1 MSKFGFAC
9 MEFLSSFLR
18 ENKDVYETVIEDALS
33 HLESIC
39 KNAVTVNVVD
49 ETCISKWNKFVTNCL
64 RYKFECSQVLRTLR
78 FIIKALYKESN
89 KNFFGELL
97 SLETLYE
104 MLLSHSQFLN
114 VILDTDGRSNTKE
127 ALAELMVTVVELNPN
142 CCVSSHLPVLFA
154 AYSASLSTTDQ
165 SILYLLSLYEK
176 NHTSFKNYRPFLWG
190 PAAAHHHQTTKSL
203 GPSLWQQPS
212 VSDVLEQMDASKMYQ
227 STVSFPQSRLLQ
239 PQVQN
244 ELPRQTVQDVYD
256 PCFLLPLFSCLLAPN
271 FQVDCRKFVEQGC
284 LGFTV
289 ASLSSRDVHV
299 RQAGYHVLSRYMMHL
314 EGARFKERKQIFH
327 LLTCLKN
334 SITEANCRISSL
346 MVCFI
351 ARVANI
357 LLKPEHSF
365 YIMMNSFLLQRPA
378 LNLRDLPLFF
388 TMFNSSSM
396 QHVTERSWML
406 QLLVDGMKD
415 SPNYYLYKRR
425 HVIELALSYHD
436 SPVSDHH
443 SRVRTSHVRLHQ
455 I

>member
-1 MSKFGFAC
+1 
-9 MEFLSSFLR
+9 
-18 ENKDVYETVIEDALS
+18 
-33 HLESIC
+33 
-39 KNAVTVNVVD
+39 
-49 ETCISKWNKFVTNCL
+49 
-64 RYKFECSQVLRTLR
+64 
-78 FIIKALYKESN
+78 
-89 KNFFGELL
+89 
-97 SLETLYE
+97 
-104 MLLSHSQFLN
+104 
-114 VILDTDGRSNTKE
+114 
-127 ALAELMVTVVELNPN
+127 
-142 CCVSSHLPVLFA
+142 
-154 AYSASLSTTDQ
+154 
-165 SILYLLSLYEK
+165 
-176 NHTSFKNYRPFLWG
+176 
-190 PAAAHHHQTTKSL
+190 
-203 GPSLWQQPS
+203 
-212 VSDVLEQMDASKMYQ
+212 
-227 STVSFPQSRLLQ
+227 
-239 PQVQN
+239 
-244 ELPRQTVQDVYD
+244 
-256 PCFLLPLFSCLLAPN
+256 
-271 FQVDCRKFVEQGC
+271 

-415 SPNYYLYKRR
+415 SPDYYLYKRR

-443 SRVRTSHVRLHQ
+443 SRVRTRHVRLHQ